1 MPSALFKWI
10 KTTLFIL
17 LGIGLLFL
25 AFRNMDM
32 DEVWK
37 VLTQARYE
45 WILAA
50 IFCGVL
56 SHLSRA
62 IRWRYLI
69 EPLGYQLPVGHSFIA
84 VMSGYLMNFIV
95 PRLGEASRCALIQRT
110 NGIPFEKL
118 VGTVV
123 VERIVDVLMTG
134 LITFLIVATQ
144 YKLLED
150 FIQGYSQNANFNFVW
165 ILLILLLLGVISLF
179 VVLKMRT
186 KWSSHKLLA
195 RAYAFLDGLLDGLKS
210 IARLK
215 HPFLFIFHS
224 LFIWCMYYLTAWLVF
239 YSLPGTSELGAAAAL
254 TVLLAGTLA
263 IIIPVPGGVGTHHTI
278 VPAALL
284 LYGVSESDGTMYALM
299 GHSAQM
305 LMIFVVGGISLMI
318 GASLKKKAKHHEIT
332 ELSE

>member
-1 MPSALFKWI
+1 MNSALFKWI
-10 KTTLFIL
+10 KTSIFIL

-32 DEVWK
+32 NEVLD
-37 VLTQARYE
+37 VLKRARYE

-50 IFCGVL
+50 IVCGIL

-62 IRWRYLI
+62 IRWRYLV
-69 EPLGYQLPVGHSFIA
+69 EPLGYNLPTTHSFMA

-95 PRLGEASRCALIQRT
+95 PRLGEASRCAMIQRSS
-110 NGIPFEKL
+110 GIPFEKL

-123 VERIVDVLMTG
+123 VERVVDVLMTA
-134 LITFLIVATQ
+134 LITFVILFTQ
-144 YKLLED
+144 YELLENL
-150 FIQGYSQNANFNFVW
+150 ISGYSLNFNFLW
-165 ILLILLLLGVISLF
+165 ILIALLVIGLSFLF
-179 VVLKMRT
+179 FILKMRS
-186 KWSSHKLLA
+186 KWEKHQLLSK
-195 RAYAFLDGLLDGLKS
+195 AYGFLDGLLDGLKS
-210 IARLK
+210 IARLR
-215 HPFLFIFHS
+215 HPLYFICHS
-224 LFIWCMYYLTAWLVF
+224 IFIWFMYYATAWLVF
-239 YSLPGTSELGAAAAL
+239 YSLPGTSHLGAEAAL

-284 LYGVSESDGTMYALM
+284 LYGVTESDGTMYALM

-305 LMIFVVGGISLMI
+305 LMIFVVGGISLII
-318 GASLKKKAKHHEIT
+318 GGSIRKKSQQHEIT